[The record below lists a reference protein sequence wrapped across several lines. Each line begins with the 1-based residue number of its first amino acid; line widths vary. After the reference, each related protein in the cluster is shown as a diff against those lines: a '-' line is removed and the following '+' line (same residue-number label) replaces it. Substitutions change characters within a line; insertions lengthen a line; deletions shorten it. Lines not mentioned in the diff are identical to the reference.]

1 MNAFARLSPMLL
13 ALLALTGPLSGC
25 VSTANEGTKTP
36 LIPDKVLKL
45 STSAS
50 LPLES
55 LAAAAV
61 AYVVI
66 DPLAP
71 NWAIES
77 RPLGGG
83 RYDVALTMKRFTS
96 GGDGEARRVFLREAE
111 RLARSSGAAD
121 FRIAAFEEGIESETL
136 AARRVARG
144 VVELY

>member
-1 MNAFARLSPMLL
+1 MSTIVRLSPMLL
-13 ALLALTGPLSGC
+13 AVLAVSGC
-25 VSTANEGTKTP
+25 VSTASEGTKTP

-45 STSAS
+45 SASSS

-61 AYVVI
+61 AYAVI

-71 NWAIES
+71 NWTIES

-144 VVELY
+144 IVELY